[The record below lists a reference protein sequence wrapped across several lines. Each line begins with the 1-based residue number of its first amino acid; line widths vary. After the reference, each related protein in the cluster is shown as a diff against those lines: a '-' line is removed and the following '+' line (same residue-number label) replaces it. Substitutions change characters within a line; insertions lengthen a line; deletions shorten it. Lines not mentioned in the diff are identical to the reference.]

1 MQKLQNDVSEYRE
14 ICSFPEHVC
23 QGYDQGIQQMV
34 TLKGASYEDITDYFG
49 KTYAEDCA
57 SDAITRFNF
66 TVPFKHVFNSYSQTL
81 NPIKLDLNE
90 RLGAYI

>member
-57 SDAITRFNF
+57 SDAITSFNF
-66 TVPFKHVFNSYSQTL
+66 TRGQQNIF
-81 NPIKLDLNE
+81 D
-90 RLGAYI
+90 